1 MCCQANLQPN
11 QWFFANF
18 CFPFYC
24 LRNDCKLR
32 YMKICKSFKFG
43 CNRKFSVDCSL
54 FHLDLPRTY
63 FREVTEFFCSK
74 QKILRC
80 LKKVSIFGKS
90 YQFPLLNTFGMTSF
104 AIISVPTIKVL
115 VLFWMIYKFFW
126 LSDFGIFAES
136 LKPLTAHFAL
146 ILAVYNWE

>member
-43 CNRKFSVDCSL
+43 CNRKFSVD
-54 FHLDLPRTY
+54 
-63 FREVTEFFCSK
+63 EFFCSK